1 MAKQSSLI
9 FISGG
14 VRSGKSRFA
23 ERLAANIVNQTAGS
37 LHYIAAGQSSDPE
50 MERRIARHQEDR
62 SKSGL
67 NWKTWERSRDL
78 NGLSSV
84 FTSNDVV
91 LLDCLTT
98 LLNNEFFTNE
108 DQWKGALFQDQILCS
123 IIEGVEHIRKSC
135 RVLIVVS
142 NEVLNEK
149 ISNNELVFTYGRM
162 LGRLHQRIVASA
174 NEAYLVEAGIPIRM
188 KGAEGHERSHDSRD
202 GIRCW
207 EEPDCDSGLQ
217 GLCQ

>member
-23 ERLAANIVNQTAGS
+23 ERLAASIANQTAGN

-50 MERRIARHQEDR
+50 MERRIVRHQKDR

-67 NWKTWERSRDL
+67 NWKTWEQPRDL
-78 NGLSSV
+78 KRLSSV

-98 LLNNEFFTNE
+98 LLNNEFFSSE
-108 DQWKGALFQDQILCS
+108 DLWKESFFQEQIMCS
-123 IIEGVEHIRKSC
+123 IIEGVEQIAKSC
-135 RVLIVVS
+135 RALIIVS
-142 NEVLNEK
+142 NEVLNER
-149 ISNNELVFTYGRM
+149 IGNNELVFIYGRM
-162 LGRLHQRIVASA
+162 LGRLHQHIVTSA
-174 NEAYLVEAGIPIRM
+174 KEAYLVEAGIPVRM
-188 KGAEGHERSHDSRD
+188 KGVDGHEGSHDSRN
-202 GIRCW
+202 GIGCW
-207 EEPDCDSGLQ
+207 EKPDSDSDLQ
-217 GLCQ
+217 GFCQ